1 MRDLI
6 EDLPQGFATRVG
18 EKGGG
23 LSLGQR
29 QIVCFCRAMLADPRI
44 LLLDEATSAVDALTE
59 LRLQRALVELLRG
72 RTSFVVAHRLSTI
85 RHADKLLVIESGRV
99 VEVGTHAELVAR
111 GGLYSSLHRAFVR
124 ATDTRSAS
132 AGAEG

>member
-44 LLLDEATSAVDALTE
+44 LLLDEATSAVDTLTE
-59 LRLQRALVELLRG
+59 LRLQRALAKLLRG

-85 RHADKLLVIESGRV
+85 RHADKVLVIEAGRI
-99 VEVGTHAELVAR
+99 VEAGTHAELVAR
-111 GGLYSSLHRAFVR
+111 DGLYASLHRAFVR
-124 ATDTRSAS
+124 ATAPEHRAS
-132 AGAEG
+132 GAEN